1 MANAL
6 KQSEFARAVGL
17 SAGRISQL
25 VAEGLPVEADGS
37 ISLAKGQ
44 EWIANNLDPK
54 RREAATGE
62 SLPDGKLGAVAKVR
76 AAKLF
81 REMQLLDMDLKKKEG
96 ALISREDVARAAFGR
111 ARYERDAWTG
121 WASRVAMILASELN
135 ADPQKTFAALDRLV
149 REQLA
154 ELASTPWSIDGSTE
168 A

>member
-1 MANAL
+1 MANLMTHAA
-6 KQSEFARAVGL
+6 FAKVVGL
-17 SAGRISQL
+17 SRGRISQM
-25 VAEGLPVEADGS
+25 VAEGLPTEANGRIDEARG
-37 ISLAKGQ
+37 K

-96 ALISREDVARAAFGR
+96 TLIPREDVARAAFGR
-111 ARYERDAWTG
+111 ARFERDSWTG
-121 WASRVAMILASELN
+121 WASRAATALASELN
-135 ADPQKTFAALDRLV
+135 TDPQRTFVALDRLV

-154 ELASTPWSIDGSTE
+154 ELASTRWSVDGND
-168 A
+168 